1 MTLAGLFPS
10 RCSVASLLA
19 EPTQSHHLAGLR
31 LCLVRSFLLKKENS
45 ELRLGRLRLSFYC
58 LETNSVTLAG
68 LFPSRCSVASLLA
81 EPTQSHHLAGL
92 RLCLVRSFFEK
103 APIKYRSFFPQLFSL
118 LSPSSSLFLFSYSCS
133 VITPLSNSSLYLS
146 KTSTVFNSFSSKTCD
161 CKLSATLSA
170 FGAVT
175 K

>member
-31 LCLVRSFLLKKENS
+31 LCIVRSFLLKKENS

-81 EPTQSHHLAGL
+81 EPTQSHHQPDYAFALSGI
-92 RLCLVRSFFEK
+92 FF
-103 APIKYRSFFPQLFSL
+103 
-118 LSPSSSLFLFSYSCS
+118 
-133 VITPLSNSSLYLS
+133 
-146 KTSTVFNSFSSKTCD
+146 
-161 CKLSATLSA
+161 
-170 FGAVT
+170 
-175 K
+175 